1 MKTKVLVSST
11 KIIKEVRLRDNVTSS
26 FSFQNNITTYL
37 HFLILNCMLKNHVRC
52 KKVMVYVDRKY
63 YSKTNILH
71 IEMIY
76 GLYYVD
82 VMNYARLLQL
92 VFGSIYF
99 TLLEIKTTCISYN
112 TTMDRYHL
120 YIIDSFILFFTRSTE
135 HADIIFGYYDFMLI
149 DTRKKL

>member
-1 MKTKVLVSST
+1 
-11 KIIKEVRLRDNVTSS
+11 
-26 FSFQNNITTYL
+26 
-37 HFLILNCMLKNHVRC
+37 MLKNHVRC

-63 YSKTNILH
+63 YSKTNIVD

-76 GLYYVD
+76 VLYYVD
-82 VMNYARLLQL
+82 VMNYARLLQF

-99 TLLEIKTTCISYN
+99 TLLEIKITCISYN

-120 YIIDSFILFFTRSTE
+120 YIIDSFILCITRTTE
-135 HADIIFGYYDFMLI
+135 LANINFGHYDFILI